1 MKTVRHKDWTENEW
15 KKPESLATWKQSMK
29 HEDDIWITS
38 VFVFIFVLN
47 LLSFLMNLPS
57 WIITPHTAQTKVKPL
72 GRNVLF
78 VIIFMWPANIYITI
92 AVS

>member
-1 MKTVRHKDWTENEW
+1 MKTVRHKDRTENEW
-15 KKPESLATWKQSMK
+15 KKPESLATWKQNMK

-47 LLSFLMNLPS
+47 LLCSYEFALLNHHPS
-57 WIITPHTAQTKVKPL
+57 YCTDKSQTS